1 MTFIVADRVQETG
14 TVSTGTG
21 SVSLA
26 GAVNGYQSFVSGIG
40 NGNTCYYTIY
50 DPTAFTWEVGIGTV
64 TSGPNTLART
74 TVLSNSAGTQPSKI
88 SFSTS
93 DTLSVWCDYPAE
105 TAIYTGANA
114 SLNTVTATSTA
125 FPLATASSGVYS
137 YGNINYS
144 DTGIWA
150 SYAAN
155 VNSYAQVIYQNTNNG
170 TSASTD
176 IIVSSNGGTATTNY
190 GDFGINSSTFSA
202 SGSVLNSPGVV
213 YLYSQSTDLAIGTN
227 TSNAIHF
234 VINNLATDA
243 MTINAASSVA
253 FNGQYG
259 SPGQVLTSQGSS
271 SAPTWSAV
279 SVSPAGS
286 NTQVQYNNSGSF
298 GASSSFTFDGTTQA
312 APVQSASNGIFVNNQ
327 TVGTSYSIPSGYS
340 AMSSGPISVAAGQ
353 SVTVPA
359 GSRWVVL

>member
-64 TSGPNTLART
+64 ASGTPNTLART

-93 DTLSVWCDYPAE
+93 DTLTVFVTYPAE
-105 TAIYTGANA
+105 QAIYTGSNA

-125 FPLATASSGVYS
+125 FPLSTASSGVYS
-137 YGNINYS
+137 YGAINYS

-170 TSASTD
+170 TNASTD

-190 GDFGINSSTFSA
+190 GDFGINSSTYSA
-202 SGSVLNSPGVV
+202 SGSVLNSPGIV

-234 VINNLATDA
+234 VINNLTTDA

-259 SPGQVLTSQGSS
+259 SSGQYLQSQGS
-271 SAPTWSAV
+271 ATPPVWTTINAAT
-279 SVSPAGS
+279 PDQA
-286 NTQVQYNNSGSF
+286 YFLSF
-298 GASSSFTFDGTTQA
+298 MMG
-312 APVQSASNGIFVNNQ
+312 
-327 TVGTSYSIPSGYS
+327 
-340 AMSSGPISVAAGQ
+340 
-353 SVTVPA
+353 
-359 GSRWVVL
+359 